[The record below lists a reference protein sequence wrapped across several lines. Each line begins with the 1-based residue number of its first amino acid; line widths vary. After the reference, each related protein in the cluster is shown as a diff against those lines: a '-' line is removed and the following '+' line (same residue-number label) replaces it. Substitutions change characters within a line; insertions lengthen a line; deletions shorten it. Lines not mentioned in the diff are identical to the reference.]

1 MKLSGYHSSPWF
13 SVACA
18 AIVQRNHFHLY
29 QKDKSFDSKEK
40 FRQASHCCKSVPE
53 AAKRAYA
60 NKTKE
65 SITSQKPGS
74 QDFWQIANSALNK
87 DKFAI
92 PLLFNGPKVLPS
104 ASNKAKLFT
113 EDFSKNSNLNDSGI
127 SLPVFPSRTNLKL
140 HTISVTPKTVKKVIM
155 NLDLSK
161 ASGLDCIPLV
171 VLKDCVPELSYTLVE
186 VFNKCLKESCCVC
199 ALAHNALQL
208 PFFFFFFFSASQK
221 DFGQT
226 ALRFLANVLL

>member
-1 MKLSGYHSSPWF
+1 MCPSLKLSGYHSSPWF

-40 FRQASHCCKSVPE
+40 FKQASHCCKSVPE

-74 QDFWQIANSALNK
+74 QVFWKIANSALNK

-92 PLLFNGPKVLPS
+92 PPLFNGSEVLSS
-104 ASNKAKLFT
+104 ASNKANCLLKTFLKTLILMTQVSLYLFFLL
-113 EDFSKNSNLNDSGI
+113 ELIWN
-127 SLPVFPSRTNLKL
+127 
-140 HTISVTPKTVKKVIM
+140 
-155 NLDLSK
+155 
-161 ASGLDCIPLV
+161 CIL
-171 VLKDCVPELSYTLVE
+171 
-186 VFNKCLKESCCVC
+186 
-199 ALAHNALQL
+199 
-208 PFFFFFFFSASQK
+208 
-221 DFGQT
+221 
-226 ALRFLANVLL
+226 FL

>member
-29 QKDKSFDSKEK
+29 QKDKSFDSKVK
-40 FRQASHCCKSVPE
+40 FRQAGNCCKKVPG
-53 AAKRAYA
+53 AAKLAYA

-74 QDFWQIANSALNK
+74 QDFWQIANSALSK
-87 DKFAI
+87 GKFAI
-92 PLLFNGPKVLPS
+92 PPLFNGPEVLSS
-104 ASNKAKLFT
+104 ASDKAKLFA
-113 EDFSKNSNLNDSGI
+113 EDFSKNSNLSDSGI
-127 SLPVFPSRTNLKL
+127 YLPVFPSRNNLKMR
-140 HTISVTPKTVKKVIM
+140 TISVTPKMVKKIIM

-171 VLKDCVPELSYTLVE
+171 VLKNCVPELSYTLAE
-186 VFNKCLKESCCVC
+186 LFNKCLKESCCVC

-208 PFFFFFFFSASQK
+208 PFFFFFFFSGSRE

>member
-1 MKLSGYHSSPWF
+1 M
-13 SVACA
+13 
-18 AIVQRNHFHLY
+18 
-29 QKDKSFDSKEK
+29 
-40 FRQASHCCKSVPE
+40 
-53 AAKRAYA
+53 
-60 NKTKE
+60 
-65 SITSQKPGS
+65 
-74 QDFWQIANSALNK
+74 
-87 DKFAI
+87 FA
-92 PLLFNGPKVLPS
+92 
-104 ASNKAKLFT
+104 

-127 SLPVFPSRTNLKL
+127 SLPVFSPRTNLKL
-140 HTISVTPKTVKKVIM
+140 HTISVTPKMVKKVIM

-186 VFNKCLKESCCVC
+186 LFNKCLKESCCVC

-208 PFFFFFFFSASQK
+208 PFFFFFFSASQE